1 MLWVFKFKYDFL
13 LWNDLILYMST
24 VEETSQD

>member
-13 LWNDLILYMST
+13 LWNDIILYMPT